1 MIRYTLQC
9 DQGHRFDSWF
19 PSADG
24 FEALARAG
32 QLDCAICG
40 SKKVSKS
47 LMAPSVTP
55 ARDKAA
61 KPEAAAAP
69 ARPLSTPQSEAE
81 QALATMR
88 RQIEKNSDYVGMN
101 FATEARAMHSGDSP
115 VRAIHGEAKLEEAR
129 EMLEE
134 GIPVLPLPFLSGRK
148 TN

>member
-24 FEALARAG
+24 FEALATAG

-40 SKKVSKS
+40 SRSVSKS

-55 ARDKAA
+55 ARDKTARSEA
-61 KPEAAAAP
+61 PE
-69 ARPLSTPQSEAE
+69 RPLSTPQNETE

-88 RQIEKNSDYVGMN
+88 KQIEKNSDYVGVN
-101 FATEARAMHSGDSP
+101 FATEARAMHNGDSP
-115 VRAIHGEAKLEEAR
+115 TRAIHGEAKLEEAR
-129 EMLEE
+129 KMLEE

>member
-9 DQGHRFDSWF
+9 DLGHRFDSWF
-19 PSADG
+19 PSSDG

-40 SKKVSKS
+40 SRAVSKS

-61 KPEAAAAP
+61 QGGTPE
-69 ARPLSTPQSEAE
+69 RPLSTPQNDAE

-115 VRAIHGEAKLEEAR
+115 TRAIHGEAKLEEAR